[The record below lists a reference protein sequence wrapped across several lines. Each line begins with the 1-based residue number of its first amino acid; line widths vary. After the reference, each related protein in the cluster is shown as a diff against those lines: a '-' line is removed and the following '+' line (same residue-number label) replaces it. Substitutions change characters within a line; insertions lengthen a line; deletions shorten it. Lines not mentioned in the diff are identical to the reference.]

1 MVSSCCNPQLRKKY
15 QRQNPNS
22 QVYPGLVAGAMQA
35 MAAHNSGGVVIVQV
49 ERIVDRGTLPTR
61 NAHIPGALVDKIVLA
76 PAENHW
82 MHLGSGL
89 YDGSLSGAHLA
100 QAHDCCCIC
109 PLYLRCTSCGYPG
122 QPICP

>member
-1 MVSSCCNPQLRKKY
+1 
-15 QRQNPNS
+15 
-22 QVYPGLVAGAMQA
+22 MQA

-76 PAENHW
+76 PAEHHW

-100 QAHDCCCIC
+100 QAHEYCRIC
-109 PLYLRCTSCGYPG
+109 PLYLRCTSCGYLG